1 MNDVVHAFDT
11 HTKGSR
17 DVSYRLVSHESVGG
31 TGAAFEEG
39 RRDPERNTSKETE
52 RERESNPLSSSA
64 RMLCDVSLTLER
76 STTRVHVT

>member
-39 RRDPERNTSKETE
+39 RRDPERNTSRE

-64 RMLCDVSLTLER
+64 RMLCNVSLTLER

>member
-31 TGAAFEEG
+31 TGVAFEEG
-39 RRDPERNTSKETE
+39 QRDPERNTSRE
-52 RERESNPLSSSA
+52 RERERVIRLA
-64 RMLCDVSLTLER
+64 RPRACYATSLL
-76 STTRVHVT
+76 H